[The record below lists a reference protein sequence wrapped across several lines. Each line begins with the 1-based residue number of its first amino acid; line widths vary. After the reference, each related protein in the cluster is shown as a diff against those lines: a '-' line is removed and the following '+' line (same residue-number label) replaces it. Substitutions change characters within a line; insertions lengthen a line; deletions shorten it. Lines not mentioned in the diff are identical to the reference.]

1 MDKKTLIGLGI
12 IGVILAMFTFYNQPT
27 KEELKER
34 EAQQEQL
41 DKDQTKAHQETENG
55 SFMDSV
61 SNSSVEDSLRNV
73 IASND
78 SIKSAEGDSTLN
90 PGVVKLAKVEE
101 EDFVLENNNIKV
113 ILTNLGG
120 GVKSVFLKKYQ
131 TYRKFIDNKG
141 TDKIDPLQLFNEDKA
156 TNSLKF
162 NDNGREIN
170 TDALAFEIS
179 KQTDNLI
186 SFIAHI
192 DSDRTI
198 EQIYT
203 IQPDR
208 YDIDYEVKMK
218 GFEKEVEPGQV
229 YLDWKLD
236 LLKTERLLTEQRRYS
251 TVFYYA
257 KDSYDY
263 LSEHSDDD
271 AVAENNIDWV
281 AFKQS
286 YFSSI
291 LMPKNGFKK
300 EGTTFDV
307 KTIPE
312 GAEGDSTIVKSYAST
327 MNLGITNTA
336 NGSASMKWYFGPN
349 DYELLKTYDNGTED
363 LLNYGWGLFRW
374 INVLVIQPIF
384 EWLVNFGMNLG
395 LAILLLTVI
404 IKLFL
409 TPIQWKMYVSS
420 AKMKILKPEI
430 EEINEKYPNK
440 SDAMAKQSETMALYR
455 ESGASPLSGCLPMLI
470 QMPILFAVFRF
481 FPSTFALRQQGFLWA
496 EDLSSYDSVMDLSF
510 HIPFYG
516 SHVSLFTLLMAA
528 TTLIY
533 TVLNSSNQMQ
543 SSQPGMPNMKII
555 MYFFPFM
562 MIFFFN
568 NYASGLSFYYFI
580 STLMSILTMVAI
592 KKFFVDE
599 EKLKAKMSERQKA
612 KQKGGKKGKSKFQER
627 LEEMQKAQQVKL
639 KDKKKKK

>member
-170 TDALAFEIS
+170 TDALAFELS

-257 KDSYDY
+257 KGSYDY

-349 DYELLKTYDNGTED
+349 DYELLKTYDNGTEE